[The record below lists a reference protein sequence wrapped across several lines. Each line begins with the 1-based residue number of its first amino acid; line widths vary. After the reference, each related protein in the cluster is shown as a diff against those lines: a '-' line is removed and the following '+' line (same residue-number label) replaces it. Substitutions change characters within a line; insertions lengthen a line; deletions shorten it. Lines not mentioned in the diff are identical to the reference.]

1 MKIHNYFKN
10 NNRDKTNSGFTL
22 VEIMVAVSIFSIVMV
37 VSLGS
42 ILAVLDANKKSQTL
56 RSVMDNLNFSL
67 ESMTK
72 DIRFG
77 ENYHCGT
84 GGTVTLPLDCPS
96 GDSTLNLK
104 ITDGSQVVYKLV
116 GDGVTSGRVV
126 KTFGGTDYDVTSPD
140 VVIQDLKFR
149 VLGSSAYSGGNLSQ
163 PKVIIIVKGYVGSK
177 PTTRSSFILETTVSQ
192 RKLDF

>member
-1 MKIHNYFKN
+1 MKRYNNFKN
-10 NNRDKTNSGFTL
+10 NNISKSSGFTL
-22 VEIMVAVSIFSIVMV
+22 VEIMVAISIFSIVMV

-42 ILAVLDANKKSQTL
+42 ILSVLDANKKSQTL

-67 ESMTK
+67 ESMTR

-77 ENYHCGT
+77 ENYHCST
-84 GGTVTLPLDCPS
+84 GGTITLPLDCAS
-96 GDSTLNLK
+96 GNSTLNLK
-104 ITDGSQVVYKLV
+104 VTDGSQIVYKLV
-116 GDGVTSGRVV
+116 GDGVTSGRIV
-126 KTFGGTDYDVTSPD
+126 KTFGGTDYNVTSSD

-149 VLGSSAYSGGNLSQ
+149 VLGSLAYSNGDLSQ
-163 PKVIIIVKGYVGSK
+163 PKVIIIIKGYVGSK